1 MNIRRLLFIVGGVN
15 ATLLIAILALHLVNN
30 SSLKASTEQMINVD
44 QALLMNLQQMHTQG
58 IQTEQATR
66 NVILNAADKK
76 AVENYSGAHAAFVK
90 LNEESVALA
99 TGSTKDALQ
108 KLQPDWIEAHSL
120 KLEAQRLAINGKQAA
135 AVELINTKETKLWR
149 QIKDTI
155 IRLTDAQKNVFK
167 DRLNAYNNIMQ
178 RGTMLLVG
186 TILVLGVSIGIFL
199 FAVNRKAAR
208 YMGDLDVKLAEVTGG
223 NLRVKFNSPE
233 DMIHQKLNAM
243 LLSFS
248 GIIEKLLDSINEL
261 SNVVG
266 TLRLNADKTK
276 RHASEQSLEAAQIA
290 TAAAEMT
297 QTITDITRNA
307 TTAQESSREA
317 LDTAFKGRNISSEAV
332 NAISSVAQ
340 STETLA
346 TMIEKLNVRTTEIGD
361 VATVIKDIA
370 DQTNLLALN
379 AAIEAARA
387 GEQGRGFAVV
397 ADEVRKL
404 AEKTIASTSEI
415 SEKIRAVQLEA
426 EQTTSSMRIA
436 SREVTH
442 ANEYIGQLEDAL
454 NHINKAVQKVSDQIG
469 QIAVAVEEQS
479 ATSAEIARNI
489 EQSEVRAKGI
499 DSITDDVL
507 GETQQLTKLEGV
519 LRESAMR
526 FKTSDSEALILDV
539 ARNDHEAFVKRIEAC
554 VRCDT
559 RLDPSTLPDEHRC
572 RFGKWYDND
581 GKVAGGHLPT
591 FDKILQPHQRV
602 HALGKQAV
610 AAINSGDAD
619 KARML
624 LSETELASREI
635 VALLS
640 HLKEEF
646 RAQG

>member
-76 AVENYSGAHAAFVK
+76 AVENYNGAHSAFVK

-120 KLEAQRLAINGKQAA
+120 KLEAQQLAINGKQAA

-167 DRLNAYNNIMQ
+167 DRLTAYNNIMQ
-178 RGTMLLVG
+178 RSTMLLVG
-186 TILVLGVSIGIFL
+186 TILVLGFSIGIFL

-208 YMGDLDVKLAEVTGG
+208 YMGDLDVKLAEVTSG

-332 NAISSVAQ
+332 NAISSVSQ

-404 AEKTIASTSEI
+404 AEKTIASTAEI

-581 GKVAGGHLPT
+581 GKVACGHLPT

-610 AAINSGDAD
+610 AAINSGDAE

-624 LSETELASREI
+624 LSETELASHEI
-635 VALLS
+635 VLLLS

-646 RAQG
+646 RAQR